1 MKVVVLGAAG
11 RTGRLVVEEAVRA
24 GHEVTAAVRSPAA
37 FTGGGLVVRA
47 DVRDPD
53 SVRAAVAGH
62 DVVVSAIGP
71 SGRHA
76 HGLYSDCARALV
88 SADVDRVVAI
98 TSGGV
103 RDDDPNFSFWY
114 RHLVRP
120 LARDLYGDMR
130 LMEAVL
136 RDSRA
141 EWTFVRPARLLDEEP
156 TGVYRVLDGETP
168 KGGWQVPRADVAR
181 FVVEELDARRW
192 SKAAPTIA
200 R

>member
-11 RTGRLVVEEAVRA
+11 RTGRLVVAEAVRA
-24 GHEVTAAVRSPAA
+24 GHDVTSAVRTPAE
-37 FTGGGLVVRA
+37 FTGGGAVVRA

-62 DVVVSAIGP
+62 DVVVSAVGP
-71 SGRHA
+71 AGRRA

-88 SADVDRVVAI
+88 SANVDRVIAI

-120 LARDLYGDMR
+120 LARELYDDMR
-130 LMEAVL
+130 LMESVL
-136 RDSRA
+136 RESGP
-141 EWTFVRPARLLDEEP
+141 EWTFVRPARLLDTEP

-168 KGGWQVPRADVAR
+168 ASGRQVPRADVAR
-181 FVVEELDARRW
+181 FVVGELDGRRW
-192 SKAAPTIA
+192 SRAAPTIA

>member
-24 GHEVTAAVRSPAA
+24 GHDVTAAVRTPEAY
-37 FTGGGLVVRA
+37 TGAGLAVRV
-47 DVRDPD
+47 DVRDPAG
-53 SVRAAVAGH
+53 VRAAVEGH

-71 SGRHA
+71 AGRHA

-88 SADVDRVVAI
+88 SAGVDRVVAI

-114 RHLVRP
+114 RNLIRP
-120 LARDLYGDMR
+120 LARELYGDMR
-130 LMEAVL
+130 LMESVL
-136 RDSRA
+136 RA
-141 EWTFVRPARLLDEEP
+141 GGVEWTFVRPARLLDEEP
-156 TGVYRVLDGETP
+156 TGDYRVLDGETP
-168 KGGWQVPRADVAR
+168 KGGWQVPRGDVAR
-181 FVVEELDARRW
+181 FVVEELDGRRW
-192 SKAAPTIA
+192 SRAAPTIA